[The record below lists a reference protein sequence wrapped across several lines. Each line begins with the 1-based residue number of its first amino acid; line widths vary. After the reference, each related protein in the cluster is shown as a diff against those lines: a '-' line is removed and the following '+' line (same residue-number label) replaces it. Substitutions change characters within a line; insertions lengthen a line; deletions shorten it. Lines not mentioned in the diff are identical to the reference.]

1 MTGINGCIGGE
12 LSYNFAQTVEDFLV
26 AAALKVGAA
35 NAHTEQGVAG
45 KGGFLLST
53 IERYSTWSVT
63 WGAKNLQLMGSK
75 TDNLIGSEK
84 MSGLGKSPAQFYAR
98 HIVELT

>member
-12 LSYNFAQTVEDFLV
+12 LSYNFAQTVENFLV
-26 AAALKVGAA
+26 ASAFKIGAA
-35 NAHTEQGVAG
+35 YAHTEKGVAG
-45 KGGFLLST
+45 KGGFLFGT
-53 IERYSTWSVT
+53 IEGYSTWSVT

-75 TDNLIGSEK
+75 VDNLIGSEE
-84 MSGLGKSPAQFYAR
+84 MSGLGISPAQLYAR